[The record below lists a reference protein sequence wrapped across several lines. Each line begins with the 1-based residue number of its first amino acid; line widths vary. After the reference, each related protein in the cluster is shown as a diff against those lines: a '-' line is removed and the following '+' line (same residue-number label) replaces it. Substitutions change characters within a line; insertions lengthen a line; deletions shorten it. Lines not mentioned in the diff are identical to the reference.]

1 MTVPVRISR
10 PSARRAAEIEFLP
23 AHLELIERPVSVT
36 ARTLAAT
43 LAAIFCVALGW
54 SYLGKMDIVAS
65 APGRIVATTRS
76 KTIQPMET
84 ASVRHVYVA
93 DGDTVRMGQPLID
106 LDDTSAT
113 TERTKASE
121 ALVAAGHMAERKA
134 LLLSGLDGT
143 TIQPGP
149 YRDEVAADLAQ
160 LDYAQYVANKQVLE
174 AVLKQRRREAASAKG
189 QIHALATSA
198 DISRQRSEDTGK
210 LVTKGHVS
218 RHEFL
223 QREQERVDAA
233 RIAEAQ
239 MSRHKEL
246 KAAEDA
252 AYRDLQAHISTTRQ
266 EAADQLRQAQESAA
280 QYAQDLANAEQ
291 RIRQLHLTSP
301 VDGTV
306 QQLAVHTVGGVVTPG
321 QALMTVVPQD
331 DPLEVEATV
340 LNQDIG
346 FLRPGQPVTVKI
358 ETFPYTRY
366 GFVLGSVASVS
377 HDAVQDEKLGL
388 VFPARIRIDS
398 ALLDIDGVAVSL
410 TPGMTVTAEVKTGR
424 RRVLDYLL
432 SPLQEH
438 IHDSARER

>member
-1 MTVPVRISR
+1 MQ
-10 PSARRAAEIEFLP
+10 SARALARTHTEIDFLP
-23 AHLELIERPVSVT
+23 AHLELIERPVSTT
-36 ARTLAAT
+36 ARALAAT
-43 LAAIFCVALGW
+43 LAALLCIGLGW
-54 SYLGKMDIVAS
+54 SYFGQIDIVAS
-65 APGRIVATTRS
+65 APGRVVATTRT

-84 ASVRHVYVA
+84 ALVRRVYVA
-93 DGDTVRMGQPLID
+93 DGEAVRAGQPLID

-113 TERTKASE
+113 TERTKAAE
-121 ALVAAGHMAERKA
+121 ALAAAEHMAERKT
-134 LLLSGLDGT
+134 LLLSGLDGEA
-143 TIQPGP
+143 IPHGP
-149 YRDEVAADLAQ
+149 YRDDTAADLAR
-160 LDYAQYVANKQVLE
+160 LDHAQYADRRYVLE
-174 AVLKQRRREAASAKG
+174 AILTQRRNEVANAQG
-189 QIHALATSA
+189 QINALRTSA

-210 LVTKGHVS
+210 LVGKGHVS

-239 MSRHKEL
+239 VSHHKEL
-246 KAAEDA
+246 QAATDA

-291 RIRQLHLTSP
+291 RIRQLHLTTP

-321 QALMTVVPQD
+321 QTLLTVVPKD

-346 FLRPGQPVTVKI
+346 FVRPGQAVTVKI

-366 GFVLGSVASVS
+366 GFVHGSVSSVS
-377 HDAVQDEKLGL
+377 HDAVQDEKLGM
-388 VFPARIRIDS
+388 VFPARVRIDS

-410 TPGMTVTAEVKTGR
+410 TPGMAVTTEVRTGKR
-424 RRVLDYLL
+424 RLLDYLL
-432 SPLQEH
+432 SPLKEH
-438 IHDSARER
+438 AHDAVRER